1 MQFRVIAIQSGG
13 DYSYL
18 IKKVKRLLVPYFVF
32 AFGGVIPR
40 LLLPELVNGSETIG
54 ESVIKILFHGGEYWF
69 LYTLFII
76 SALFPLIVKQIKQKS
91 MVSLLGVIGLG
102 ILGSIIPNILCIQQV
117 LYFMIFFFIGYLAK
131 SKRFL
136 ERGKE
141 RVQKLNTITKFTI
154 TIVSIFIVLFCGYV
168 HGKYDF
174 IVFNLIEVVLGI
186 VACVMIVVSF
196 PVLLRKYGRYSKYSL
211 SLYLFN
217 GYFLVLSRTV
227 AVNILEVDNP
237 ICIIAF
243 NVVVDFYI
251 SYLVIKYM
259 LSKLPIIRTIVGIV

>member
-1 MQFRVIAIQSGG
+1 M
-13 DYSYL
+13 
-18 IKKVKRLLVPYFVF
+18 F

-40 LLLPELVNGSETIG
+40 LLLPGLVNGSETIG

-76 SALFPLIVKQIKQKS
+76 LALFPLIVKQMNQNS

-102 ILGSIIPNILCIQQV
+102 IIGSIFPNYLCIQQV

-131 SKRFL
+131 RKRFL

-141 RVQKLNTITKFTI
+141 RVKKLNRITRFSI
-154 TIVSIFIVLFCGYV
+154 AIVSVFIVLFGGYV

-174 IVFNLIEVVLGI
+174 IVLNLLEAVLGI
-186 VACVMIVVSF
+186 VACAIIVLSF
-196 PVLLRKYGRYSKYSL
+196 PVLLRKFGRYSRYSL
-211 SLYLFN
+211 SLYLLN
-217 GYFLVLSRTV
+217 GYWLVLSRTV
-227 AVNILEVDNP
+227 AVNILGVDNP

-243 NVVVDFYI
+243 NVVIDFYI
-251 SYLVIKYM
+251 SYLVIKYI
-259 LSKLPIIRTIVGIV
+259 LSKLPIIRAIVGIV